1 MTQPPP
7 LVPPARDLAPI
18 DQLIE
23 IMGMLRSERGCPW
36 DREQTLA
43 TLREHLIEE
52 TYEVVDAMTTPDRS
66 ALREE
71 LGDLLLQIVFQSQL
85 CAEEKAFTFDEVAQ
99 GIVDKLVRRHPH
111 VFGDVQASDSTQ
123 VLQNWEAIK
132 KKEKGETPR
141 SAVEGVPRSLPAL
154 RRAHLLQKRAARVGF
169 DWEHVRGAIDK
180 VEEELAEIK
189 EAVDQGDE
197 SAIREEIGDLLF
209 AAVNVSRFFGH
220 NAEDVL
226 EATIEKFSRRFQRLE
241 DIVHEQGKSLSDC
254 TLDELETVWGQ
265 VKAEESTSSSPLNT

>member
-1 MTQPPP
+1 
-7 LVPPARDLAPI
+7 
-18 DQLIE
+18 
-23 IMGMLRSERGCPW
+23 MLRSERGCPW

-52 TYEVVDAMTTPDRS
+52 TYEVADAMAGSDRS

-85 CAEEKAFTFDEVAQ
+85 CSEEQAFTFDDVAQ

-111 VFGDVQASDSTQ
+111 VFGDVKADNPAE
-123 VLQNWEAIK
+123 VLKNWEAIK
-132 KKEKGETPR
+132 KREKGETPR
-141 SAVEGVPRSLPAL
+141 SAVEGIPRSLPAL
-154 RRAHLLQKRAARVGF
+154 HRAHLLQKRAARVGF

-180 VEEELAEIK
+180 VEEELEEIK
-189 EAVDQGDE
+189 KAMEEGNE
-197 SAIREEIGDLLF
+197 NAIREEIGDLLF
-209 AAVNVSRFFGH
+209 AGVNVSRFFGH

-241 DIVHEQGKSLSDC
+241 DIVHERGQSLTDC
-254 TLDELETVWGQ
+254 TLEELEVVWTQ
-265 VKAEESTSSSPLNT
+265 VKGEEKGSAPENT